1 MAKSIIHWKRL
12 LLFPLFLLTLFCTQI
27 LAQSSLLQQGIELY
41 ETQRYSEAV
50 EVWKTALNRD
60 QKTDSSLDEA
70 LTRHYLSLA
79 YQQQGNWEKA
89 TETINQSL
97 QLLNQTPVSPLQTEI
112 TAKALNTQ
120 GRLQYLQGNAKIAD
134 QTWQQSAQLY
144 DQIGDKNGQLIAKL
158 NQTQALQAQGLSLQ
172 AKQHLE
178 TLQETFPKDAK
189 TLRYLGIALQR
200 VGELSASLA
209 TLEESLTYQETA
221 ETWLALGNTEVELGK
236 RAWLRSNFKLAS
248 DYFNSATKHY
258 LQANSL
264 PNAQL
269 NQLRL
274 YIQTGDNQK
283 AIQQLPQIRE
293 NLAELSL
300 SREKANSYYNLA
312 ESLICLKTTCSQ
324 FSEKTSL
331 PVENAPTWEEIAT
344 LTSLGLKSAQRLG
357 DMKAKSYGLGLLG
370 NIYEQTEQWED
381 AKTLTQ
387 QAYFTLRSIDAPEIA
402 YRWEWQLGR
411 IEAKL
416 GNVESALSAY
426 SGALTDLG
434 NVRKDL
440 VSVDSDLSF
449 SFRRKIEPLYRE
461 YVGLLLRGEPSQN
474 DLKKAIEAINKL
486 QLAELE
492 NYLRC
497 SLRPLLNLTQNLATV
512 DPNAVYLYP
521 ILLPKQLLVIAQF
534 PQQELKLYRHSVA
547 EETVISTLQKLQTGI
562 LRRRSELTIN
572 SGKQLYQ
579 WLLSSLE
586 TDFENHPNLETLVFT
601 LDPKLR
607 NLPLSV
613 LYDQQREEYL
623 VDKPYGLA
631 ITPNSQLFSLEETRH
646 QEMEVLAGGISQ
658 SLTVGKQRFSPLK
671 AQQELSQIQ
680 GMTEG
685 LLLLDREFTPTRL
698 ETTLKRQSFSVIH
711 FATHAQFS
719 SNPEETYVLTYDE
732 TGTGRLLNSDRFS
745 GLLQQLQRQAVN
757 NPLELLVL
765 SACETA
771 TGDDRAL
778 LGLAGIAIQSGAPST
793 LATQWKV
800 SDDST
805 VSLMEQFY
813 QQLTRSGV
821 NKAQALHQAQQK
833 LRNNPNT
840 QNPFFWGAYV
850 LVGNWL

>member
-1 MAKSIIHWKRL
+1 MVKSIINWKRL

-27 LAQSSLLQQGIELY
+27 LAQSSPSPLLQQGIQLY
-41 ETQRYSEAV
+41 ETQRYSDAI
-50 EVWKTALNRD
+50 EVWETVLSRH

-89 TETINQSL
+89 TATINQSL
-97 QLLNQTPVSPLQTEI
+97 QILKETPVSPLQTEI
-112 TAKALNTQ
+112 LAKALNTQ
-120 GRLQYLQGNAKIAD
+120 GRLQYLQGKAAIAD
-134 QTWQQSAQLY
+134 QTWEQSAQLY
-144 DQIGDKNGQLIAKL
+144 DRINDKNGQLIAQL

-172 AKQHLE
+172 AKQHLQN
-178 TLQETFPKDAK
+178 LKETFPKDAK

-200 VGELSASLA
+200 VGDLSVSLA

-236 RAWLRSNFKLAS
+236 RASLRSKFNLAS
-248 DYFNSATKHY
+248 DYFNSAEKHY
-258 LQANSL
+258 LKANSL
-264 PNAQL
+264 KSAQL
-269 NQLRL
+269 NRLRL
-274 YIQTGDNQK
+274 YIQTGNNKK
-283 AIQQLPQIRE
+283 AIQQLPKIRE
-293 NLAELSL
+293 NLAKLSL

-312 ESLICLKTTCSQ
+312 ESLIDLK
-324 FSEKTSL
+324 K
-331 PVENAPTWEEIAT
+331 VENAPTWEEIAT
-344 LTSLGLKSAQRLG
+344 LTSLGLKQAQQLG

-370 NIYEQTEQWED
+370 NIYEQTEQWEE

-387 QAYFTLRSIDAPEIA
+387 QANVILNAIDAPEIA

-411 IEAKL
+411 IEGKL
-416 GNVESALSAY
+416 GDVKSALSAY
-426 SGALTDLG
+426 SSALTRLG
-434 NVRKDL
+434 KVRNDL
-440 VSVDSDLSF
+440 VSVNSDFSF
-449 SFRRKIEPLYRE
+449 SFQQKIEPLYRE
-461 YVGLLLRGEPSQN
+461 YVGLLLKGKPSQN
-474 DLKKAIEAINKL
+474 DLKRAIEAINNL

-497 SLRPLLNLTQNLATV
+497 SLHPLLNLTQNLATV

-521 ILLPKQLLVIAQF
+521 ILLPKQLVVIAQF
-534 PQQELKLYRHSVA
+534 PQQELKLYRHFVA
-547 EETVISTLQKLQTGI
+547 EETVINTLQQFQTGI
-562 LRRRSELTIN
+562 LRRQSELTIN
-572 SGKQLYQ
+572 SGGKLYQ

-586 TDFENHPNLETLVFT
+586 TDFQNHPHLETLVFT

-607 NLPLSV
+607 NLPLPV

-623 VDKPYGLA
+623 VDKPYGLVL
-631 ITPNSQLFSLEETRH
+631 TPNSQLFSLEETRN
-646 QEMEVLAGGISQ
+646 QKIEVLAGGISE
-658 SLTVGKQRFSPLK
+658 SLTVGKRRFNALK

-680 GMTEG
+680 GVTEG
-685 LLLLDREFTPTRL
+685 LLLLDREFTPDRI
-698 ETTLKRQSFSVIH
+698 ETTVEGQLFSVIH
-711 FATHAQFS
+711 FTTHAQFS
-719 SNPEETYVLTYDE
+719 SNPEETYVLTYNE
-732 TGTGRLLNSDRFS
+732 TGAGRLLNSDQFS
-745 GLLQQLQRQAVN
+745 GLLQRLQQQQVN
-757 NPLELLVL
+757 QPFDLLVL

-778 LGLAGIAIQSGAPST
+778 LGLAGIAIQSGVQST

-805 VSLMEQFY
+805 VSLMGQFY